1 MRIFFNNVE
10 MINKIQK
17 TVFILILFCLS
28 FTLLVLAE
36 EADSPFYPDLQFS
49 GNVVVAGNEVP
60 DNETVVLRSVSAIKK
75 EEGKCAV
82 TFDYE
87 IYNKGAIAVS
97 QRFFSGIEIN
107 GTIDSSRLVKGIG
120 ANEKKTINA
129 VIWLNPG
136 ETTEVRILLDN
147 FNNVK
152 EVSEDNNTRTIKILL
167 NGSCESGGE
176 TNTIEEGNEKGLFK
190 KYQFKK

>member
-1 MRIFFNNVE
+1 MKKSLLFILLIFFVITANSLN
-10 MINKIQK
+10 IN
-17 TVFILILFCLS
+17 
-28 FTLLVLAE
+28 AE

-49 GNVVVAGNEVP
+49 GNIVVAGDEVT
-60 DNETVVLRSVSAIKK
+60 DSETVVLRSVSAIKK

-87 IYNKGAIAVS
+87 IYNKGAIAIN

-107 GTIDSSRLVKGIG
+107 GTIDSSRLVKGIE

-129 VIWLNPG
+129 VLWLKPG

-147 FNNVK
+147 FQNVK
-152 EVSEDNNTRTIKILL
+152 EVSEDNNTRSVSILL
-167 NGSCESGGE
+167 NGSCESTPGDE
-176 TNTIEEGNEKGLFK
+176 TTDENEGKGLLK
-190 KYQFKK
+190 RYQFKK